1 MLVQNFLEESAQRT
15 PDKVALIVKGER
27 LTYSEINGMAAK
39 VAAALRANGLA
50 PGDRVALF
58 LDNSL
63 EAVAGLFGALK
74 AGGVFVMVNPTTKAA
89 KLSYILNN
97 CRVSALLAPAHKAG
111 LVNEVASV
119 TPSLKAVYLAGSA
132 ASSSRPAGA
141 RLCYLNEIFKS
152 SSPGQVLSSRID
164 ADLANIVYTS
174 GSTGNAKGVMMT
186 HLNVV
191 SAVNSITEYLGNT
204 PEDII
209 MNMLP
214 MSFDYGLYQVLMAF
228 RFGGAVILENSFLYP
243 YRIMET
249 IVRENVTGFPIVP
262 TISAILVQME
272 GVRKFSFDR
281 LRYMTNT
288 AAALPSA
295 HIRELRQIFP
305 RTRIFSM
312 YGLTECKRVAYL
324 PPEELDRRPLS
335 VGKAMPN
342 TEAYVVDES
351 GKRVGPGVT
360 GELVVRGSNV
370 MRGYWEMP
378 EETAKKLKPGETPG
392 EMVLYT
398 GDLFRTDSEGYLY
411 FVARKDNVIKSRGE
425 KVSPR
430 EIEEVLYSLEG
441 VQEAVVFGTAD
452 PVLGQAIN
460 AHIVLKGGSTLSEN
474 EVLRHCCERLESFM
488 VPQSVKFVKELAKT
502 GSFKVK
508 TPVNM

>member
-1 MLVQNFLEESAQRT
+1 MLVHDFLEDSARRT
-15 PDKVALIVKGER
+15 PDKVALVIKGDR
-27 LTYSEINGMAAK
+27 FTYAEIDGLAARA
-39 VAAALRANGLA
+39 AAALRANGLL

-63 EAVAGLFGALK
+63 ESVVGLFGVLK
-74 AGGVFVMVNPTTKAA
+74 AGGVFVMVNPTAKAA

-97 CRVSALLAPAHKAG
+97 CRVFAIFAPAHKAP
-111 LVNEVASV
+111 LLAEVAAE
-119 TPSLKAVYLAGSA
+119 TPSLKAIYLAGSVA
-132 ASSSRPAGA
+132 TGLKTASAKQYYLNDIFRSSSM
-141 RLCYLNEIFKS
+141 E
-152 SSPGQVLSSRID
+152 QVVTSRID

-191 SAVNSITEYLGNT
+191 SAVNSITAYLENT
-204 PEDII
+204 PDDVIL
-209 MNMLP
+209 NTLP
-214 MSFDYGLYQVLMAF
+214 MSFDYGLYQVLMSF
-228 RFGGAVILENSFLYP
+228 KFGGTVILENSFLYP
-243 YRIMET
+243 YRVLET
-249 IVRENVTGFPIVP
+249 AVKENVTGFPIVP
-262 TISAILVQME
+262 TMSAILAGIE
-272 GVRKFSFDR
+272 GLTKLS
-281 LRYMTNT
+281 LENIRYITNT

-295 HIRELRQIFP
+295 HIKALRQIFP

-324 PPEELDRRPLS
+324 PPEELDKRPLS

-342 TEAYVVDES
+342 TEAYVVDEN
-351 GKRVGPGVT
+351 GKRVGPGVV

-398 GDLFRTDSEGYLY
+398 GDLFKTDPEGYLY

-430 EIEEVLYSLEG
+430 EIEEVLYCLEG
-441 VQEAVVFGTAD
+441 VHEAVVFGTAD

-460 AHIVLKGGSTLSEN
+460 AHIVLKEGSGLTEN

-502 GSFKVK
+502 DSFKVK
-508 TPVNM
+508 TPVNL